1 MSHTAQIFSITYKPL
16 NATLETAGF
25 LRVAVDCATLI
36 TGYGIE
42 GDRKGG
48 HPKRQINLM
57 GKSTL
62 DALATR
68 GYKTAPGAMG
78 EQMIVNGIEVD
89 DLPVG
94 TVIQLGHSARVEV
107 TQQRAGCPKFESTQ
121 NCSTQETVGQMGV
134 MVRVLSDGQVHL
146 GDPVHIRSEIAESME
161 IV

>member
-1 MSHTAQIFSITYKPL
+1 MTDTAQIISITYKPL
-16 NATLETAGF
+16 NATINTKGF

-78 EQMIVNGIEVD
+78 EQMIVSGIEVD
-89 DLPVG
+89 NLPVG
-94 TVIQLGHSARVEV
+94 TVIQLGQHARVEV
-107 TQQRAGCPKFESTQ
+107 TQQRAGCPKFDFTQ
-121 NCSTQETVGQMGV
+121 NCSTQEAIGQMGV

-146 GDPVHIRSEIAESME
+146 GDPVTIMNTIDEIME
-161 IV
+161 LA

>member
-1 MSHTAQIFSITYKPL
+1 MFATAQILSITYKPM
-16 NATLETAGF
+16 NATTETDGF
-25 LRVAVDCATLI
+25 LRVAVESANLI
-36 TGYGIE
+36 TDYGIE

-62 DALATR
+62 DALTAK
-68 GYKTAPGAMG
+68 GYKTEPGAMG
-78 EQMIVNGIEVD
+78 EQMIVSGIEVD

-107 TQQRAGCPKFESTQ
+107 TQHRAGCPKFETTQ
-121 NCSTQETVGQMGV
+121 NCSTQEAVGQMGV

-146 GDPVHIRSEIAESME
+146 SDPVKIMNTIDEIME
-161 IV
+161 LA